1 MVGLREVQA
10 EEMTVIQQLSIE
22 PFTMEDVDA
31 LGMREICHK
40 AIRIASRGTTGFHVT
55 LDLSILD
62 PTITKGLARTSIG
75 GISYRE
81 AHLAMEMIARSN
93 LLRSVNVFGYNPELD
108 KDLSTAK
115 VVSSLILSLLGKKI
129 FYGPNSG

>member
-1 MVGLREVQA
+1 
-10 EEMTVIQQLSIE
+10 MTAIQRLSIE

-40 AIRIASRGTTGFHVT
+40 AIRIASRGTTGLHVT
-55 LDLSILD
+55 LDLSVLD
-62 PTITKGLARTSIG
+62 PSITKGLARTSIG

-93 LLRSVNVFGYNPELD
+93 LLRCVNVVGYSPQLD
-108 KDLSTAK
+108 SDLSTASL
-115 VVSSLILSLLGKKI
+115 VSSLILSLLGKKI
-129 FYGPNSG
+129 FYRPNSG